1 MDNNYVN
8 NLHARIDNI
17 LSDVYFG
24 APNAIPNRKITT
36 NMTNNDSG
44 TNFILWIILGLV
56 LGVIICYFSMFYL
69 EEDNEINNNKK

>member
-24 APNAIPNRKITT
+24 APDIQRPLKTMPIN
-36 NMTNNDSG
+36 NNDNGVTS
-44 TNFILWIILGLV
+44 TVIIWIILGLV

-69 EEDNEINNNKK
+69 EDENDDNKKK